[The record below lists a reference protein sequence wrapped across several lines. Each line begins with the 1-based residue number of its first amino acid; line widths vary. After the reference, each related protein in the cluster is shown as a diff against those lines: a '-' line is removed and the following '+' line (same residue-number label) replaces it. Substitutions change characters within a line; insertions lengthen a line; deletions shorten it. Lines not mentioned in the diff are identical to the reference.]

1 MIRRILVLLSV
12 VAMMVA
18 MMVAM
23 AMPAAFAQ
31 APHMSCKA
39 FGTGVALF
47 AQLHQGQRVGGSN
60 PPETA
65 PKGGVNENVLLL
77 HERFCEPG

>member
-1 MIRRILVLLSV
+1 MKQRIAVLLTV
-12 VAMMVA
+12 VALLVA

-23 AMPAAFAQ
+23 AMSAFAQ

-39 FGTGVALF
+39 FGTGVARF
-47 AQLHQGQRVGGSN
+47 AQLHQGQQVGGSN

-65 PKGGVNENVLLL
+65 PKGGVNERVLFL

>member
-1 MIRRILVLLSV
+1 MKRIVFMVTVALVM
-12 VAMMVA
+12 AA

-23 AMPAAFAQ
+23 AMPAFAQ

-39 FGTGVALF
+39 IGTGVARF
-47 AQLHQGQRVGGSN
+47 AQLHQGQQVGGSN

-77 HERFCEPG
+77 HERFCEPA